1 MNSAELKSLPAP
13 MDPRHTPLPQ
23 DESGTFH
30 LLRSAVQGG
39 LSPEQAQ
46 QLQRAEADRT
56 SQQAAILV
64 VDDEDAMRHVLLLML
79 RALGYQNLAEA
90 RDGEEALA
98 ALRDREFDLLIT
110 DMQMPTMDGFALLQA
125 VKDDSFLHHL
135 PVIVASGMNQ
145 LDAVARCIEMGAEDF
160 LPKPVN
166 PTILRARVTASL
178 ERKRLRD
185 LERLRV
191 IQLQQE
197 KQLLE
202 IEKEKSER
210 LLLNILPQSIA
221 ERLKGGERNIA
232 ERFAEVTVLF
242 ADIVDFTSLAN
253 QTDPD
258 DLVTLLNELFSRFDR
273 LAERHGLEKI
283 KTIGDSYLVVGGLPL
298 PRPDH
303 AEAVA
308 EMALGMLES
317 VHDLNSDSGI
327 SLRVRIGLNTGPV
340 VAGVIGR
347 KKFTYDLWGTAVNLA
362 SRMQSSGIPIRSTSP
377 KARAVSCARSSKSPS
392 VASSTAKASATCARI
407 CWKASRADAR
417 SRRDHPQH
425 AGLQAEFHGERPT
438 QVSFELERHGPIRR
452 QPGTGDAQPRHLTW
466 NQWPAGHV
474 ADGVAQ
480 DQSPAHARE
489 DT

>member
-1 MNSAELKSLPAP
+1 MQ
-13 MDPRHTPLPQ
+13 PLHSPQ
-23 DESGTFH
+23 PPDETGTFH

-125 VKDDSFLHHL
+125 VKDDPFLHHL

-221 ERLKGGERNIA
+221 ERLKGGERN
-232 ERFAEVTVLF
+232 
-242 ADIVDFTSLAN
+242 
-253 QTDPD
+253 
-258 DLVTLLNELFSRFDR
+258 
-273 LAERHGLEKI
+273 
-283 KTIGDSYLVVGGLPL
+283 
-298 PRPDH
+298 
-303 AEAVA
+303 
-308 EMALGMLES
+308 
-317 VHDLNSDSGI
+317 
-327 SLRVRIGLNTGPV
+327 
-340 VAGVIGR
+340 
-347 KKFTYDLWGTAVNLA
+347 
-362 SRMQSSGIPIRSTSP
+362 
-377 KARAVSCARSSKSPS
+377 RAVCRY
-392 VASSTAKASATCARI
+392 RGL
-407 CWKASRADAR
+407 
-417 SRRDHPQH
+417 HL
-425 AGLQAEFHGERPT
+425 AGQPNRP
-438 QVSFELERHGPIRR
+438 G
-452 QPGTGDAQPRHLTW
+452 
-466 NQWPAGHV
+466 
-474 ADGVAQ
+474 
-480 DQSPAHARE
+480 
-489 DT
+489 

>member
-1 MNSAELKSLPAP
+1 MNSRTQPEFPPRRNIMEGNSQPPQPAQEE
-13 MDPRHTPLPQ
+13 T
-23 DESGTFH
+23 GTFH

-39 LSPEQAQ
+39 LSPEQAI
-46 QLQRAEADRT
+46 QLQRAEADQ
-56 SQQAAILV
+56 SGQQAAILV
-64 VDDEDAMRHVLLLML
+64 ADDEEAMRSVLLLML

-98 ALRDREFDLLIT
+98 ALREREFDLLIT
-110 DMQMPTMDGFALLQA
+110 DMQMPAMDGFALLTA
-125 VKDDSFLHHL
+125 IKEDPFLRHL

-145 LDAVARCIEMGAEDF
+145 LDAVARCIELGAEDF

-166 PTILRARVTASL
+166 TTILRARVNASL

-210 LLLNILPQSIA
+210 LLLNILPQCIA

-242 ADIVDFTSLAN
+242 ADIVDFTRLAN
-253 QTDPD
+253 ETDPE

-308 EMALGMLES
+308 EMALEMLAS
-317 VHDLNSDSGI
+317 VRDLNSDSGI
-327 SLRVRIGLNTGPV
+327 NIRVRIGLNTGPV

-362 SRMQSSGIPIRSTSP
+362 SRMQSNGLPNQIHLSEGTRRLL
-377 KARAVSCARSSKSPS
+377 RAHFKVTERGTVHCK
-392 VASSTAKASATCARI
+392 
-407 CWKASRADAR
+407 
-417 SRRDHPQH
+417 
-425 AGLQAEFHGERPT
+425 GHGEVR
-438 QVSFELERHGPIRR
+438 SYLLEGKK
-452 QPGTGDAQPRHLTW
+452 A
-466 NQWPAGHV
+466 
-474 ADGVAQ
+474 GVA
-480 DQSPAHARE
+480 
-489 DT
+489 

>member
-1 MNSAELKSLPAP
+1 MDVDPNHSLP
-13 MDPRHTPLPQ
+13 TK
-23 DESGTFH
+23 EETSTFQ
-30 LLRSAVQGG
+30 LLRKGVQSG
-39 LSPEQAQ
+39 LSPEQAI
-46 QLQRAEADRT
+46 QLQRVESDQ
-56 SQQAAILV
+56 SSHQAAILV
-64 VDDEDAMRHVLLLML
+64 ADDEDAMRNVLMLML
-79 RALGYQNLAEA
+79 RTCGFQNLAEA

-98 ALRDREFDLLIT
+98 LLRDREFDLLLT
-110 DMQMPTMDGFALLQA
+110 DMQMPAMDGFALLKA
-125 VKDDSFLHHL
+125 IKEDPFMRHL
-135 PVIVASGMNQ
+135 PVIVASGMNE
-145 LDAVARCIEMGAEDF
+145 LESVARCIEMGAEDF

-166 PTILRARVTASL
+166 PIILRARVTATL
-178 ERKRLRD
+178 DRKRLRD

-242 ADIVDFTSLAN
+242 ADIVDFTTLAN
-253 QTDPD
+253 ETDPE
-258 DLVTLLNELFSRFDR
+258 DLVTILNELFSRFDR

-308 EMALGMLES
+308 EMALGMLAT
-317 VHDLNSDSGI
+317 VRDLNSDSGI

-362 SRMQSSGIPIRSTSP
+362 SRLQSSGLPDQINLSEGTRLLLRENFRMTERGTVHCKGLGEVRSYLLEG
-377 KARAVSCARSSKSPS
+377 KKNG
-392 VASSTAKASATCARI
+392 TA
-407 CWKASRADAR
+407 
-417 SRRDHPQH
+417 
-425 AGLQAEFHGERPT
+425 
-438 QVSFELERHGPIRR
+438 
-452 QPGTGDAQPRHLTW
+452 
-466 NQWPAGHV
+466 
-474 ADGVAQ
+474 
-480 DQSPAHARE
+480 
-489 DT
+489 

>member
-1 MNSAELKSLPAP
+1 
-13 MDPRHTPLPQ
+13 MDMDSSHPLNPQ
-23 DESGTFH
+23 EETSTFQ
-30 LLRSAVQGG
+30 LLRSAVQSG
-39 LSPEQAQ
+39 LSPEQAL
-46 QLQRAEADRT
+46 QLQRAESDQ
-56 SQQAAILV
+56 SGQQASILV
-64 VDDEDAMRHVLLLML
+64 ADDEDAMRGVLLLML
-79 RALGYQNLAEA
+79 RANGYQNLAEA

-98 ALRDREFDLLIT
+98 ALREREFDLLIT
-110 DMQMPTMDGFALLQA
+110 DMQMPAMDGFALLQA
-125 VKDDSFLHHL
+125 IKEDPFMRHL

-166 PTILRARVTASL
+166 ATILRARVNASL

-210 LLLNILPQSIA
+210 LLLNILPQCIA

-242 ADIVDFTSLAN
+242 ADIVDFTTLAN
-253 QTDPD
+253 ETDPE
-258 DLVTLLNELFSRFDR
+258 DLVTILNELFSRFDR

-283 KTIGDSYLVVGGLPL
+283 KTIGDSYLAVGGLPL
-298 PRPDH
+298 PRADH

-308 EMALGMLES
+308 EMALGMLET
-317 VHDLNSDSGI
+317 VRDLNSDSGI
-327 SLRVRIGLNTGPV
+327 SLHVRIGLNTGPV

-362 SRMQSSGIPIRSTSP
+362 SRMQSSGLPDQIHISEGTRRLLRETFRMTERGTVHCKGHGAVRSYLLEGKRP
-377 KARAVSCARSSKSPS
+377 
-392 VASSTAKASATCARI
+392 VAGR
-407 CWKASRADAR
+407 
-417 SRRDHPQH
+417 
-425 AGLQAEFHGERPT
+425 
-438 QVSFELERHGPIRR
+438 
-452 QPGTGDAQPRHLTW
+452 
-466 NQWPAGHV
+466 
-474 ADGVAQ
+474 
-480 DQSPAHARE
+480 
-489 DT
+489 

>member
-1 MNSAELKSLPAP
+1 MEMPPNRPP
-13 MDPRHTPLPQ
+13 NPQ
-23 DESGTFH
+23 EDTGTFH

-39 LSPEQAQ
+39 LSPEQAL
-46 QLQRAEADRT
+46 QLQRAEADT
-56 SQQAAILV
+56 SGRQAAILV
-64 VDDEDAMRHVLLLML
+64 ADDEDAMRTVLLLML

-98 ALRDREFDLLIT
+98 ALREREFDLLIT
-110 DMQMPTMDGFALLQA
+110 DMQMPAMDGFALLKA
-125 VKDDSFLHHL
+125 IKEDPFLRHL

-145 LDAVARCIEMGAEDF
+145 LDAVARSIELGAEDF

-210 LLLNILPQSIA
+210 LLLNILPQCIA
-221 ERLKGGERNIA
+221 ERLKSGERNIA

-242 ADIVDFTSLAN
+242 ADIVDFTTLAN
-253 QTDPD
+253 ETDPE

-308 EMALGMLES
+308 EMALEMLAS
-317 VHDLNSDSGI
+317 VRDLNSDSGI
-327 SLRVRIGLNTGPV
+327 NLRVRIGLNTGPV

-362 SRMQSSGIPIRSTSP
+362 SRMQSNGLPDHIHLSEGTRRLLRSHFKVTERGTVHCKGLGEVRSYLLEGKKT
-377 KARAVSCARSSKSPS
+377 KA
-392 VASSTAKASATCARI
+392 
-407 CWKASRADAR
+407 
-417 SRRDHPQH
+417 
-425 AGLQAEFHGERPT
+425 G
-438 QVSFELERHGPIRR
+438 
-452 QPGTGDAQPRHLTW
+452 
-466 NQWPAGHV
+466 
-474 ADGVAQ
+474 
-480 DQSPAHARE
+480 
-489 DT
+489 

>member
-1 MNSAELKSLPAP
+1 
-13 MDPRHTPLPQ
+13 MDPDSSQPPNPPEET
-23 DESGTFH
+23 STFQ
-30 LLRSAVQGG
+30 LLRSAVQSG
-39 LSPEQAQ
+39 LPPELAL
-46 QLQRAEADRT
+46 QLQRAESDQSGR
-56 SQQAAILV
+56 QAAILV
-64 VDDEDAMRHVLLLML
+64 ADDEDAMRGVLLLML

-98 ALRDREFDLLIT
+98 ALHEREFDLLIT
-110 DMQMPTMDGFALLQA
+110 DMQMPAMDGFALLQA
-125 VKDDSFLHHL
+125 IKDDPFMRHL

-166 PTILRARVTASL
+166 ATILRARVNASL
-178 ERKRLRD
+178 DRKRLRD
-185 LERLRV
+185 LERLRL

-202 IEKEKSER
+202 MEKEKSER
-210 LLLNILPQSIA
+210 LLLNILPQCIA

-242 ADIVDFTSLAN
+242 ADIVDFTTLAN
-253 QTDPD
+253 ETDPE
-258 DLVTLLNELFSRFDR
+258 DLVTILNELFSRFDR

-298 PRPDH
+298 PRADH

-308 EMALGMLES
+308 EMALGMLAT
-317 VHDLNSDSGI
+317 VRDLNSDSGI

-362 SRMQSSGIPIRSTSP
+362 SRMQSSGLPDHIHLSEGTRRLLRGHFKVT
-377 KARAVSCARSSKSPS
+377 ARGTVHCK
-392 VASSTAKASATCARI
+392 
-407 CWKASRADAR
+407 
-417 SRRDHPQH
+417 
-425 AGLQAEFHGERPT
+425 GHGEVR
-438 QVSFELERHGPIRR
+438 SYLLEGMK
-452 QPGTGDAQPRHLTW
+452 G
-466 NQWPAGHV
+466 
-474 ADGVAQ
+474 
-480 DQSPAHARE
+480 
-489 DT
+489 